1 MGWGSLLGTAAGA
14 YFGGPVGAAI
24 GGSIGSAL
32 DGSDAASS
40 AADAQVAASNA
51 AIGEQRRQFDINQKN
66 QKPFLDTGT
75 AANQRLRQLLGVDSS
90 YTGSDSGS
98 LLKRF
103 SSSDLEN
110 DPVYQNGLKFGLDQ
124 GTGAINA
131 RGIATGSY
139 DSGATLKA
147 LTRYATDYGTTKAN
161 ESYNRFNTD
170 NTNIYNRLAGVSG
183 AGQTAANAVDASGTN
198 MANNVSGLMTGIGN
212 ANAAGI
218 VGGANAWGG
227 AVNGVTGAINNYQN
241 SELLKQLLSRN
252 GGGGGGGTSYDPSLL
267 AG

>member
-1 MGWGSLLGTAAGA
+1 MAFGMSAGTAALV
-14 YFGGPVGAAI
+14 GGGAAI
-24 GGSIGSAL
+24 AGGLISANAAR
-32 DGSDAASS
+32 SAAS
-40 AADAQVAASNA
+40 AQADASNN
-51 AIGEQRRQFDINQKN
+51 AISEQRRQFDVNQKN
-66 QKPFLDTGT
+66 QQPFLDTGT

-147 LTRYATDYGTTKAN
+147 LTRYANDYGTTKAN

-170 NTNIYNRLAGVSG
+170 NTNIYNRLSGVSG
-183 AGQTAANAVDASGTN
+183 GGQTAANEVGSVGQQSASNIG
-198 MANNVSGLMTGIGN
+198 SLMTGAGN

-227 AVNGVTGAINNYQN
+227 ALSGVTGAINNYQN